1 MAPKMEIKTTGPA
14 GPNMGSQVR
23 PWQPPKR
30 PRQGR
35 GRGANG
41 WGRRRGI
48 NTDWGNLP
56 RGRGKVEDGEPMFGA
71 EDEES
76 RPTGATSQEAEAR
89 LRTGSHCLGL
99 KMRNQDRP
107 AGATSPQEA
116 EARVR
121 TGSHCLVPKMKNQVM
136 PWQPLRRTRTRMGI
150 HCLGPNQPK
159 MEIKTTGR

>member
-1 MAPKMEIKTTGPA
+1 MPLPGAEDGNQDHRASGAKDGESSPA
-14 GPNMGSQVR
+14 VATSQE
-23 PWQPPKR
+23 
-30 PRQGR
+30 
-35 GRGANG
+35 A
-41 WGRRRGI
+41 
-48 NTDWGNLP
+48 
-56 RGRGKVEDGEPMFGA
+56 EDGEPMFGA

-121 TGSHCLVPKMKNQVM
+121 TGSHCLVPKMKN
-136 PWQPLRRTRTRMGI
+136 
-150 HCLGPNQPK
+150 
-159 MEIKTTGR
+159 